1 MKFMLF
7 HLTMVKNKKT
17 KFTDSH
23 RKEGKCFFSSMS
35 VISLADKPGTQGVL
49 FPTIE
54 ASLYDT
60 GSSNTC
66 CLWVRGTGG
75 QFDTHGSGHA
85 GGYGYH
91 RKSAAMQAAIDNAG
105 FTLSQAIGGV
115 GESAMREALL
125 AIAKCIGVKK
135 PAIVESRP

>member
-1 MKFMLF
+1 MKA
-7 HLTMVKNKKT
+7 TYDPNKPT
-17 KFTDSH
+17 NFTSSH
-23 RKEGKCFFSSMS
+23 RKEGKCYFSSMQ
-35 VISLADKPGTQGVL
+35 VISLADKPGMQGVL
-49 FPTIE
+49 FPIIE

-60 GSSNTC
+60 GSINTC
-66 CLWVRGTGG
+66 CIWVRGTGG